1 MCTEERSKSSNS
13 LHCLAAWKLRYLS
26 VNKFVVE
33 QKCHVTD
40 DVQHFWLLNKEYLTN
55 LHNFCIDWYDNNTA
69 SGSKFIECK
78 TMCGFSGTP
87 YTSQIFGRRLHQK
100 TSIGTCGTFIGW
112 PRAAEHTHSFA
123 TGHAQPCVASRWTC
137 DGRIH
142 RFTRP
147 LLLTEGWD
155 LWLAPRVK
163 WTSFTPVE
171 ETDWMPVQLIISWC
185 SLMVHVLLPAMGS
198 YKVYCFLAKVRA
210 PWRTGRSYRGGQK
223 VDSSKSQFKTVW
235 SLLVKQNVN
244 ILIFLHLCWWG
255 TNPFSDFPRE
265 RHGW

>member
-1 MCTEERSKSSNS
+1 MTCSTSG
-13 LHCLAAWKLRYLS
+13 
-26 VNKFVVE
+26 
-33 QKCHVTD
+33 
-40 DVQHFWLLNKEYLTN
+40 YLTKNIWLIYIIFVLTGMITIRRVVQN
-55 LHNFCIDWYDNNTA
+55 LSSAKPCAVFLEHRIFR
-69 SGSKFIECK
+69 
-78 TMCGFSGTP
+78 
-87 YTSQIFGRRLHQK
+87 IFGRRLHQK
-100 TSIGTCGTFIGW
+100 AFIGTCRTFIGW
-112 PRAAEHTHSFA
+112 PHTPTASRPGMHV
-123 TGHAQPCVASRWTC
+123 QPCVASQWTC